1 MDEKVKRWIKI
12 RVERNGPVNNT
23 NRLQA
28 LEIFIIIIL
37 SVIIFYP
44 PYLQGLFFEKDQIP
58 TQIFVFTLF
67 TIFLVFKW
75 LKKDFRF
82 LRSPI
87 EFIAVGFVIVYLLS
101 TFTAVHIRSAITE
114 VLKYCMYFTVFYMVS
129 DLAKNLKTRLLFL
142 WIIVISGVGVSIIGL
157 DSAMGGS
164 IVSVLNNLFNKIGMK
179 GNLFFGLFVN
189 GRINST
195 LQYPN
200 ALASYMMAVFFIVIG
215 LILSEQRLWMKA
227 IYGVCSYILFLTF
240 MLTESRGAQL
250 LFPLAIIIFIVVAPK
265 NTRIKSGFHVLFIA
279 APAIG
284 ISLFIFPYLSSDK
297 SNQKALI
304 LFAAGILTTV
314 LFTIFAESFGNLLQ
328 KINWRVY
335 VILIA
340 VLVVVLPLVVL
351 YIINVS
357 IPLELFHGV
366 NEENSSKVVS
376 RNVSLTQGDYILV
389 FEAEVVSEKEQPNI
403 YTVNIS
409 AKSEEDIIFNK
420 KTTLASKTFIEA
432 LESKRESIKFTVM
445 KDRSL
450 VTIDFINYYSGTGVI
465 LNNAEVIDSISGNT
479 IRKVILK
486 NKYNL
491 ETFITRFQNIT
502 KDKSVM
508 TRLILYKDGLKMFSD
523 RWFLGGGGGAWE
535 YLYRQYQSYNYS
547 SSQAHNY
554 PLQLGIETG
563 IMGLLV
569 LICLIFFLVLGY
581 VRYVKKAQNRK
592 QTDLFINTAVIT
604 AIATLLVHA
613 VMDFDFS
620 ESAMLLLFWQLIAL
634 FNREIRDSQVFEMRI
649 IDKAQ
654 KGRYK
659 NNAITGIIIGTVAC
673 IIAIG
678 FSISFYLASL
688 NAKEAFR
695 YIQQSNVD
703 EAIDSINRAIRL
715 DKFNEKYVIGYNPTA
730 RTDIKAG
737 LVDILFTKADLL
749 QQQLNDGNRAFDT
762 EQQKLQHQFN
772 EMYKL
777 VLRVEEESKN
787 NLTLSANLAGFYFQ
801 MGNNEKGIEHLNH
814 TIKLSPFEPSLWH
827 SKVKLYFDL
836 ARFFYNQADDESAKK
851 YLAQGV
857 NIIQE
862 AMEVN
867 RRNMDPFM
875 FSEKTVEILQY
886 INFMY
891 DYYER
896 QEMNKINEM
905 VHYTIPNLDINLDKV
920 PDQWKSGDNKLVQMT
935 ASEQGIYIHVN
946 DSSYIYID
954 NIVFEKGKTYL
965 IKVKMDRPVENMTFD
980 IAGLTEMNT
989 VFNAEGDNMYTA
1001 EVLINRE
1008 PTSYGNRLK
1017 IYFDSDCVIERIL
1030 LFKQ

>member
-1 MDEKVKRWIKI
+1 
-12 RVERNGPVNNT
+12 
-23 NRLQA
+23 
-28 LEIFIIIIL
+28 
-37 SVIIFYP
+37 
-44 PYLQGLFFEKDQIP
+44 
-58 TQIFVFTLF
+58 
-67 TIFLVFKW
+67 
-75 LKKDFRF
+75 
-82 LRSPI
+82 
-87 EFIAVGFVIVYLLS
+87 
-101 TFTAVHIRSAITE
+101 
-114 VLKYCMYFTVFYMVS
+114 
-129 DLAKNLKTRLLFL
+129 
-142 WIIVISGVGVSIIGL
+142 
-157 DSAMGGS
+157 
-164 IVSVLNNLFNKIGMK
+164 
-179 GNLFFGLFVN
+179 
-189 GRINST
+189 
-195 LQYPN
+195 
-200 ALASYMMAVFFIVIG
+200 
-215 LILSEQRLWMKA
+215 
-227 IYGVCSYILFLTF
+227 
-240 MLTESRGAQL
+240 
-250 LFPLAIIIFIVVAPK
+250 
-265 NTRIKSGFHVLFIA
+265 
-279 APAIG
+279 
-284 ISLFIFPYLSSDK
+284 
-297 SNQKALI
+297 
-304 LFAAGILTTV
+304 
-314 LFTIFAESFGNLLQ
+314 
-328 KINWRVY
+328 
-335 VILIA
+335 
-340 VLVVVLPLVVL
+340 
-351 YIINVS
+351 
-357 IPLELFHGV
+357 
-366 NEENSSKVVS
+366 
-376 RNVSLTQGDYILV
+376 
-389 FEAEVVSEKEQPNI
+389 
-403 YTVNIS
+403 
-409 AKSEEDIIFNK
+409 
-420 KTTLASKTFIEA
+420 
-432 LESKRESIKFTVM
+432 
-445 KDRSL
+445 
-450 VTIDFINYYSGTGVI
+450 
-465 LNNAEVIDSISGNT
+465 
-479 IRKVILK
+479 
-486 NKYNL
+486 
-491 ETFITRFQNIT
+491 
-502 KDKSVM
+502 M

-787 NLTLSANLAGFYFQ
+787 NQTLSANLAGFYFQ